1 MIPLRRSAFVVLA
14 LVAAT
19 PLSAQTAAPGAC
31 GQPSA
36 LTTRLAAQLPAGFPQ
51 LRLPLL
57 LQRSEPAYVEFS
69 LASPQEVS
77 LYSESTTGDPVM
89 ALYDASGALLA
100 WDDDSA
106 GDLNALIVRSLD
118 AGTYCTQLRAIGAAP
133 VEAITFNLVVESGTF
148 VPDLPPSGTIDCGG
162 PGLAGYLAVGLTPQ
176 ADPVGRAGR
185 TNDATGESWYG
196 LSVDAHATL
205 RIDAA
210 SDEIDTVL
218 EIFGE
223 DGGTLHENDDYPGL
237 GTDSRIEAAF
247 APGDYCVKVR
257 GFAGAEGGYTL
268 AVAPVEGSAQ
278 TDTTFGAVGAGP
290 CGDPALTETL
300 ASGLTSSSAPTRING
315 ATDPQIRA
323 GWYSLSLAE
332 QVEIMLQATS
342 GELDTVLELYDGGGS
357 LLVENDDYPGMGTD
371 SRIDALLDPGDYCVL
386 VRGFADSEGPFTLA
400 LSIAGG
406 PAAAPDLPDPREA
419 ADIEDMGLLTD
430 EVRSYA
436 ITSDEALF
444 ASFAVNEPGPVVV
457 EGVSVSSAFLI
468 ALYDAD
474 AELVEATEMMPPFGA
489 ATLTL
494 DLPVGVYLVGLVND
508 GVTGAPLLR
517 QITVRRP

>member
-1 MIPLRRSAFVVLA
+1 
-14 LVAAT
+14 
-19 PLSAQTAAPGAC
+19 
-31 GQPSA
+31 
-36 LTTRLAAQLPAGFPQ
+36 
-51 LRLPLL
+51 
-57 LQRSEPAYVEFS
+57 
-69 LASPQEVS
+69 
-77 LYSESTTGDPVM
+77 
-89 ALYDASGALLA
+89 
-100 WDDDSA
+100 
-106 GDLNALIVRSLD
+106 
-118 AGTYCTQLRAIGAAP
+118 
-133 VEAITFNLVVESGTF
+133 
-148 VPDLPPSGTIDCGG
+148 
-162 PGLAGYLAVGLTPQ
+162 
-176 ADPVGRAGR
+176 
-185 TNDATGESWYG
+185 
-196 LSVDAHATL
+196 
-205 RIDAA
+205 
-210 SDEIDTVL
+210 
-218 EIFGE
+218 
-223 DGGTLHENDDYPGL
+223 
-237 GTDSRIEAAF
+237 
-247 APGDYCVKVR
+247 
-257 GFAGAEGGYTL
+257 
-268 AVAPVEGSAQ
+268 
-278 TDTTFGAVGAGP
+278 
-290 CGDPALTETL
+290 
-300 ASGLTSSSAPTRING
+300 
-315 ATDPQIRA
+315 
-323 GWYSLSLAE
+323 
-332 QVEIMLQATS
+332 MLQATS

-357 LLVENDDYPGMGTD
+357 LLIENDDYPGMGTD

-419 ADIEDMGLLTD
+419 AEIEDMGLLTD